1 MIWNTDRMDYFAADF
16 FQGMGLAMPDRWE
29 PLIGVR
35 NAGAIVRKGFDPT
48 RFAIIISGGGGNGP
62 LFPGYVGEGLADAAV
77 IGAPFAAPNAYT
89 IYETGKALRPE
100 KGVLLLYNNFAGDF
114 LNNDMAAEF
123 LQMDG
128 IPVES
133 VISNDD
139 IASAVG
145 EERSARGGRCGI
157 AFLMKMAANCAK
169 RDMSLQDTAALLR
182 AAQNRLGTLS
192 IHLDFGSR
200 LIAYGAG
207 FSGESGVRTA
217 THMDM
222 GRCAQEA
229 CNMLL
234 EDLEPQAGER
244 LYVLVNRLR
253 YTSYADGYIFAN
265 LVHRYLAAQYPVEQ
279 MRVAN
284 FSNIIDIY
292 GYSVTILCADANLRP
307 YLEGTCYT
315 DSFIL

>member
-1 MIWNTDRMDYFAADF
+1 MIGFLY
-16 FQGMGLAMPDRWE
+16 
-29 PLIGVR
+29 
-35 NAGAIVRKGFDPT
+35 RK
-48 RFAIIISGGGGNGP
+48 RFP
-62 LFPGYVGEGLADAAV
+62 
-77 IGAPFAAPNAYT
+77 
-89 IYETGKALRPE
+89 
-100 KGVLLLYNNFAGDF
+100 
-114 LNNDMAAEF
+114 
-123 LQMDG
+123 
-128 IPVES
+128 
-133 VISNDD
+133 
-139 IASAVG
+139 
-145 EERSARGGRCGI
+145 
-157 AFLMKMAANCAK
+157 
-169 RDMSLQDTAALLR
+169 
-182 AAQNRLGTLS
+182 
-192 IHLDFGSR
+192 HFGSR
-200 LIAYGAG
+200 HIAYGAG

-234 EDLEPQAGER
+234 EDLEPQEGER

-265 LVHRYLAAQYPVEQ
+265 LVHRYLSSKHPVEQ

-284 FSNIIDIY
+284 FSNIIDVY